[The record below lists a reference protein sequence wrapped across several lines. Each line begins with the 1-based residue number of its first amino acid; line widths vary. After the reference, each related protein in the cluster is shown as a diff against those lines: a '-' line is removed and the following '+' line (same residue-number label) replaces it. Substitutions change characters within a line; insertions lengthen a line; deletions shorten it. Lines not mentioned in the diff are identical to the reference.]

1 MKETINITPTWE
13 TTAKTLLFIIKQSP
27 NQEDKT
33 WAEGEVVRMGS
44 IIDQQQKNT
53 KELLESIWV
62 PAEQHQKNS
71 WACSLV

>member
-53 KELLESIWV
+53 KELLESI
-62 PAEQHQKNS
+62 
-71 WACSLV
+71 